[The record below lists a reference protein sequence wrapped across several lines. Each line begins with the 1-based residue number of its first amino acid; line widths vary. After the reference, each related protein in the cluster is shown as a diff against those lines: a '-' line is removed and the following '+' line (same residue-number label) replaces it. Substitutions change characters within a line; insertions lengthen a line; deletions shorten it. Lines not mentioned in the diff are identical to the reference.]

1 VNSEHRALQDVGA
14 LLTEQVGELRLFARF
29 QDEDA
34 VSAQSVGHDPA
45 LENALTNIRSDLF
58 ILTPP

>member
-1 VNSEHRALQDVGA
+1 LQDVGA
-14 LLTEQVGELRLFARF
+14 LLTEQAGELRLFARF